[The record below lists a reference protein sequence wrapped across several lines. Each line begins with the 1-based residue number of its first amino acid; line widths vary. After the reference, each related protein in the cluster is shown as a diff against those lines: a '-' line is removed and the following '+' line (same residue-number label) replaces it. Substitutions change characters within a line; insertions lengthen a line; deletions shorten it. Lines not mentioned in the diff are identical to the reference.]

1 MPKPTKDVKEE
12 ARKLVE
18 SLLTGIDEKS
28 VLTVDENRG
37 LIFIG
42 GEQIDDARMLNLK
55 SEAEFLLK
63 SDVWKVIHETVKHI
77 AQKAVFIDS
86 ESLADLQ
93 KGKSILYT
101 LSTQSNIL
109 KKLVSYKRKLPQ
121 GK

>member
-77 AQKAVFIDS
+77 AQKTVFVDS
-86 ESLADLQ
+86 QSLADLQ
-93 KGKSILYT
+93 KGKSVLYT
-101 LSTQSNIL
+101 LSTQSNLL
-109 KKLVSYKRKLPQ
+109 KKLVSYKRKTQP
-121 GK
+121 K